1 MNTKQLIKLCWLTVC
16 FIAITSV
23 TNAQDDLMDLL
34 NDEPATTYTYS
45 TFKTTRI
52 SLGQSVENPANGNLV
67 FDIQHHFGRINEG
80 AYEFFGLDQATLR
93 LGLQYGITDWLSV
106 GIGRSS
112 FEKTY
117 DGSVKA
123 KILRQRKG
131 EINMPVSISYFGNIG
146 INTLKFD
153 DTLRTNYFSSRLSFT
168 NQLLIARKFSNAVS
182 LQLTPTFIHRNLV
195 EREIDDNDVWA
206 LGAGGR
212 FKLSNRVSLNLEYYY
227 ILSKQ
232 TSKDFQDSFTIGF
245 DIETGGHVFQL
256 FLTNSRGII
265 EQHFIARTTGDWLKG
280 DIHFGFNISR
290 TFVLIKPKEF
300 RDNN

>member
-1 MNTKQLIKLCWLTVC
+1 MKKIFSIIPILL
-16 FIAITSV
+16 IAISFNLV
-23 TNAQDDLMDLL
+23 AQDDMMDLF
-34 NDEPATTYTYS
+34 DDGPTTDYTYA

-52 SLGQSVENPANGNLV
+52 SLGQSVENPANGNLI
-67 FDIQHHFGRINEG
+67 FDIQHHFGRLNEG

-123 KILRQRKG
+123 KIFRQSKG
-131 EINMPVSISYFGNIG
+131 AKNMPVSISYFGNIG
-146 INTLKFD
+146 INSLKFT
-153 DTLRTNYFSSRLSFT
+153 DTTRTDYFSSRLTFV
-168 NQLLIARKFSNAVS
+168 NQLLIARKFSSAIS

-195 EREIDDNDVWA
+195 ETNADDNDVWA

-212 FKLSNRVSLNLEYYY
+212 FKLTQRISLNLEYYY
-227 ILSKQ
+227 VISKQ
-232 TSKDFQDSFTIGF
+232 TAKDFHDSFTVGF

-256 FLTNSRGII
+256 FFTNSRGII
-265 EQHFIARTTGDWLKG
+265 EQHFIPRTTGDWLKG

-290 TFVLIKPKEF
+290 AFVLKKPKEF
-300 RDNN
+300 RE

>member
-123 KILRQRKG
+123 KILRQSKG
-131 EINMPVSISYFGNIG
+131 
-146 INTLKFD
+146 
-153 DTLRTNYFSSRLSFT
+153 
-168 NQLLIARKFSNAVS
+168 
-182 LQLTPTFIHRNLV
+182 
-195 EREIDDNDVWA
+195 
-206 LGAGGR
+206 
-212 FKLSNRVSLNLEYYY
+212 
-227 ILSKQ
+227 
-232 TSKDFQDSFTIGF
+232 
-245 DIETGGHVFQL
+245 
-256 FLTNSRGII
+256 
-265 EQHFIARTTGDWLKG
+265 
-280 DIHFGFNISR
+280 
-290 TFVLIKPKEF
+290 
-300 RDNN
+300 

>member
-1 MNTKQLIKLCWLTVC
+1 MKKIFSIISLILILTG
-16 FIAITSV
+16 
-23 TNAQDDLMDLL
+23 TNLIAQDDLMDLF
-34 NDEPATTYTYS
+34 DDGPTTDYTYA

-52 SLGQSVENPANGNLV
+52 SLGQSVENPAVGNLI
-67 FDIQHHFGRINEG
+67 FDIQHHFGRLNEG

-93 LGLQYGITDWLSV
+93 LGLQYGITDWLSI

-123 KILRQRKG
+123 KILRQSKG
-131 EINMPVSISYFGNIG
+131 DRNMPVSISYFGNIG
-146 INTLKFD
+146 INTLKWQ
-153 DTLRTNYFSSRLSFT
+153 DTTRTDYFSSRLTFV
-168 NQLLIARKFSNAVS
+168 NQLLIARKFSSAVS

-195 EREIDDNDVWA
+195 ETAADDNDVWA

-212 FKLSNRVSLNLEYYY
+212 FKLSKRISLNLEYYY
-227 ILSKQ
+227 VLSEQ
-232 TSKDFQDSFTIGF
+232 TSKDFHDSFTVGF

-256 FLTNSRGII
+256 FFTNSRGII
-265 EQHFIARTTGDWLKG
+265 EQHFIPRTTGDWLKG

-290 TFVLIKPKEF
+290 TFVLKKPKEF
-300 RDNN
+300 SK